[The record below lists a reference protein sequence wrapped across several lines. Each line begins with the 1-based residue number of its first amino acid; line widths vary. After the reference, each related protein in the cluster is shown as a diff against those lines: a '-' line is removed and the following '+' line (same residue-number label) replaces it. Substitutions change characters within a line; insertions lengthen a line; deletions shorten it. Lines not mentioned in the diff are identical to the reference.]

1 MTLSIPPS
9 IQCQTEAAC
18 RLITRVTG
26 DTLRAIHLYG
36 SAVAGG
42 LKPNSDIDLLVTIC
56 QPLTEAQRAT
66 LMQELLALS
75 SPPGRRQK
83 NALWRSL
90 SCFIRSWFHWCF
102 PPAREMQF
110 GEWLR
115 EDICQGFM
123 NQRNRTG
130 TLCY

>member
-42 LKPNSDIDLLVTIC
+42 LSQT
-56 QPLTEAQRAT
+56 AT
-66 LMQELLALS
+66 L
-75 SPPGRRQK
+75 
-83 NALWRSL
+83 
-90 SCFIRSWFHWCF
+90 
-102 PPAREMQF
+102 
-110 GEWLR
+110 
-115 EDICQGFM
+115 ICW
-123 NQRNRTG
+123 
-130 TLCY
+130 

>member
-75 SPPGRRQK
+75 SPPGRQQK

-90 SCFIRSWFHWCF
+90 SCFIRSWFPGVFHL
-102 PPAREMQF
+102 PEMQF

-115 EDICQGFM
+115 EDIYQGFM

>member
-66 LMQELLALS
+66 DAGIAGAFIAAGGVGRKTRSGGHCRALFAAGS
-75 SPPGRRQK
+75 LVFSTFQG
-83 NALWRSL
+83 NAIWRVAKRGHL
-90 SCFIRSWFHWCF
+90 S
-102 PPAREMQF
+102 
-110 GEWLR
+110 GDL
-115 EDICQGFM
+115 
-123 NQRNRTG
+123 
-130 TLCY
+130 

>member
-75 SPPGRRQK
+75 SPPGASGRKTRSGGHCRALFAAGSLVFSTFQG
-83 NALWRSL
+83 NAIWRVAKRGHL
-90 SCFIRSWFHWCF
+90 S
-102 PPAREMQF
+102 
-110 GEWLR
+110 GDL
-115 EDICQGFM
+115 
-123 NQRNRTG
+123 
-130 TLCY
+130 

>member
-56 QPLTEAQRAT
+56 
-66 LMQELLALS
+66 
-75 SPPGRRQK
+75 
-83 NALWRSL
+83 
-90 SCFIRSWFHWCF
+90 
-102 PPAREMQF
+102 
-110 GEWLR
+110 
-115 EDICQGFM
+115 
-123 NQRNRTG
+123 
-130 TLCY
+130 

>member
-75 SPPGRRQK
+75 SPPGASAEKR
-83 NALWRSL
+83 ALRSL
-90 SCFIRSWFHWCF
+90 SCFIRSWFPGVFHLPGNAIWRV
-102 PPAREMQF
+102 AKR
-110 GEWLR
+110 GHLSG
-115 EDICQGFM
+115 D
-123 NQRNRTG
+123 
-130 TLCY
+130 L

>member
-1 MTLSIPPS
+1 MNSELF
-9 IQCQTEAAC
+9 QCQTEAAC

-56 QPLTEAQRAT
+56 QPLTETQRAT
-66 LMQELLALS
+66 LMQVAFV
-75 SPPGRRQK
+75 R
-83 NALWRSL
+83 
-90 SCFIRSWFHWCF
+90 
-102 PPAREMQF
+102 
-110 GEWLR
+110 
-115 EDICQGFM
+115 GFM

-130 TLCY
+130 TWCY